1 MKKIVVLDG
10 YSVNPGDLSWDYLT
24 SLGNCTLYDRTDKSE
39 IIERTKDAEI
49 ILTNKVPLKADT
61 LKLLPSLRYIGVLA
75 TGYNIIDIEAAKE
88 QNIVVTNIPA
98 YSTQSVV
105 QMVFAHL
112 LNITNQVELHS
123 SRVRE
128 GKWSVCKDFCFWDTP
143 ITELAGKTFGII
155 GLGHIGMS
163 VAKLADAFGMR
174 VIANTSKKQKDLP
187 PYIKAVSREEL
198 LKTSDI
204 VSLHTPL
211 TPETRNMIDKN
222 ALSLMKPTSI
232 LINTGRGPLVN
243 EQDLADAL
251 NGKRLYAAGLDVL
264 SAEPPRNDNPL
275 LSARNC
281 YITPHIAWATFEAR
295 KRLMDIACA
304 NVKSYL
310 EGNIQNKVS

>member
-39 IIERTKDAEI
+39 IIERTKNAEI

-123 SRVRE
+123 GKVRE

>member
-39 IIERTKDAEI
+39 IIERTKNAEI

-123 SRVRE
+123 GKVRE

-232 LINTGRGPLVN
+232 LINTGRG
-243 EQDLADAL
+243 
-251 NGKRLYAAGLDVL
+251 
-264 SAEPPRNDNPL
+264 
-275 LSARNC
+275 
-281 YITPHIAWATFEAR
+281 HW
-295 KRLMDIACA
+295 
-304 NVKSYL
+304 
-310 EGNIQNKVS
+310 

>member
-1 MKKIVVLDG
+1 
-10 YSVNPGDLSWDYLT
+10 
-24 SLGNCTLYDRTDKSE
+24 
-39 IIERTKDAEI
+39 
-49 ILTNKVPLKADT
+49 
-61 LKLLPSLRYIGVLA
+61 
-75 TGYNIIDIEAAKE
+75 
-88 QNIVVTNIPA
+88 
-98 YSTQSVV
+98 
-105 QMVFAHL
+105 
-112 LNITNQVELHS
+112 
-123 SRVRE
+123 
-128 GKWSVCKDFCFWDTP
+128 
-143 ITELAGKTFGII
+143 
-155 GLGHIGMS
+155 MS

-222 ALSLMKPTSI
+222 ALSLLKPTSI

>member
-39 IIERTKDAEI
+39 IIERTKNAEI

-75 TGYNIIDIEAAKE
+75 TGYNIIDIEAANE

-123 SRVRE
+123 GKVRE

-174 VIANTSKKQKDLP
+174 VIANTSKKQKHLP
-187 PYIKAVSREEL
+187 PYIIAVSREEL

>member
-39 IIERTKDAEI
+39 IIERTKNAEI

-88 QNIVVTNIPA
+88 QNIVFTNIPA

-123 SRVRE
+123 GKVRE

>member
-39 IIERTKDAEI
+39 IIERTKNAEI

-75 TGYNIIDIEAAKE
+75 TGYNIIDIEAANE

-123 SRVRE
+123 GKVRE